1 MAYVLGTAEAP
12 DQERQY
18 YAGPPRKKISGRMAH
33 GVTRIPD
40 YATKFATRE
49 DAQAMLEELGGGYVI
64 VEARPPGPTVRTSS

>member
-1 MAYVLGTAEAP
+1 
-12 DQERQY
+12 
-18 YAGPPRKKISGRMAH
+18 MAH